1 MLEERLRLDRAP
13 PFGSFQLIGT
23 DDLWLMK
30 EAIVEHGGY
39 RIRVRTRGPAGGPH
53 ALVLPGMGDTEV
65 TLASQIR
72 TPRYLRYFL
81 LGSRR
86 RDDERFVQRLMRR
99 DRSATAKALSMR
111 AIVWANQPSRWRRLL
126 LLPVPGGEQL
136 GFTLREKVATLAVPT
151 LVLW

>member
-53 ALVLPGMGDTEV
+53 ALVLPGMGDTEF
-65 TLASQIR
+65 TLVSQIR
-72 TPRYLRYFL
+72 TLRD
-81 LGSRR
+81 LGYQTH
-86 RDDERFVQRLMRR
+86 FVELPGLGLTPAPHKACARNEQHCDIVTRAATRI
-99 DRSATAKALSMR
+99 SA
-111 AIVWANQPSRWRRLL
+111 
-126 LLPVPGGEQL
+126 GE
-136 GFTLREKVATLAVPT
+136 
-151 LVLW
+151 